1 MDEKEINSSN
11 VQNEKNEINIE
22 NVHSHGKEFD
32 NNDNI
37 IERILEEE
45 LVKSYL
51 SYSMS
56 VIIGRAIPDV
66 RDGLKPVQ
74 RRILYSMY
82 ELGLAHNKPFKKSA
96 RIVGE
101 VMGKYHPHGDA
112 AIYEALVRMAQP
124 WSMRYPLV
132 EGQGNFG
139 SVDRDPPAAMR
150 YTEARLHKIAE
161 EMLED
166 IDKSTVRMLDN
177 FDGSLQEPE
186 VLPAKLPNL
195 LLNGASGIAV
205 GMATSIPTHNLRN
218 VVDAIVTVIKNP
230 NISMEELINII
241 EGPDFPTGGIIIG
254 KAGIREM
261 YITGKGSFIVRGRV
275 EIKHEKKKTS
285 IIITEIPYGVSKVD
299 LINQIA
305 NYLQEDE
312 VPVKDLRDE
321 SDKDGLRVVIE
332 LPEDINEEVIL
343 NNLYQKTSL
352 QIRFNATF
360 LVIDADKQP
369 KLMNLKQLLEAYI
382 KHRFEIVRK
391 RTQYAY
397 QQDSRKAH
405 ILEGLIKASKAIDTV
420 VSIIRSAK
428 DSAEASAQLMDI
440 LQMTEEQAKAVL
452 DMRLGRLTNLETQN
466 LQGEYR
472 DVLARLEK
480 EKELLMNDEKVYE
493 VIVQEL
499 TEIKEKYG
507 DARVTEITEYEETIT
522 KFDKKDLI
530 PNKDVVMTLTRK
542 GFLKLM
548 DLNSFRTQ
556 KRNGKGVTGA
566 NLMEDDII
574 SQIIY
579 TKLHN
584 KTLFFTSYGKVY
596 ELENIDVEE
605 SSRGTK
611 GKPITKYIKLEQ
623 NERVLAMMDITDYIG
638 DLLFVTKNGV
648 VKRTSLEDFKNI
660 TSKGIRAITFRDGD
674 ELVSVLRVNSEEST
688 VLISTKLG
696 MSIRFP
702 VSEVR
707 TMGRNAAGVRGIRL
721 RDGDSVVSSTIL
733 EDDTGYILTLTEN
746 GYGKLT
752 EASEYRKQSR
762 DGLGI
767 KNIGEIEKTGAI
779 VGVSYVKGDE
789 EVVVFTKDGAT
800 IKFKVSEVPSR
811 GRVAQGVRTI
821 NLADGDFVADFA
833 VIGGDE

>member
-1 MDEKEINSSN
+1 MDEREINRDVLANNELKEDSNSN
-11 VQNEKNEINIE
+11 V
-22 NVHSHGKEFD
+22 
-32 NNDNI
+32 
-37 IERILEEE
+37 IERVLEEE

-82 ELGLAHNKPFKKSA
+82 ELGLLHNKPFKKSA

-139 SVDRDPPAAMR
+139 SIDRDPPAAMR

-186 VLPAKLPNL
+186 VLPSKIPNL

-205 GMATSIPTHNLRN
+205 GMATSIPTHNLRD
-218 VVDAIVTVIKNP
+218 VVDTIIAVIKKP
-230 NISMEELINII
+230 DISMEELIDII
-241 EGPDFPTGGIIIG
+241 KGPDFPTGGIIIG

-261 YITGKGSFIVRGRV
+261 YVTGKGSFTIRGRV
-275 EIKHEKKKTS
+275 EVKHDKKKKS
-285 IIITEIPYGVSKVD
+285 IIITEIPYGVSKAD

-305 NYLQEDE
+305 AYLQEEE
-312 VPVKDLRDE
+312 VPVRDLRDE
-321 SDKDGLRVVIE
+321 SDKEGLRIVIE
-332 LPEDINEEVIL
+332 FPEDINEEVIL

-352 QIRFNATF
+352 QTRFNATF

-369 KLMNLKQLLEAYI
+369 KLMNLKQLVEAYI
-382 KHRFEIVRK
+382 KHRFEVIRK

-405 ILEGLIKASKAIDTV
+405 ILEGLIKASRSIDTV
-420 VSIIRSAK
+420 VDIIRNAK
-428 DSAEASAQLMDI
+428 DISDAMAQLMEI

-466 LQGEYR
+466 LQSEYR
-472 DVLARLEK
+472 EVLLRLEK
-480 EKELLMNDEKVYE
+480 EKELLMSDEKVYE

-499 TEIKEKYG
+499 LEVKEKYG
-507 DARVTEITEYEETIT
+507 DDRRTEITEYEEVIT

-548 DLNSFRTQ
+548 DLNAFRTQ
-556 KRNGKGVTGA
+556 RRNGKGVTGA

-584 KTLFFTSYGKVY
+584 KTLFFTSQGKVY
-596 ELENIDVEE
+596 EIENIEIEE
-605 SSRGTK
+605 SGRATK
-611 GKPITKYIKLEQ
+611 GKPITKYIKLEP
-623 NERVLAMMDITDYIG
+623 NERVLAMMDISDYKG

-660 TSKGIRAITFRDGD
+660 TSKGIRAITFKDGD
-674 ELVSVLRVNSEEST
+674 ELVSVLLVESGDST

-696 MSIRFP
+696 MSIRFS
-702 VSEVR
+702 VDEVR
-707 TMGRNAAGVRGIRL
+707 TMGRNAAGVRGIKL
-721 RDGDSVVSSTIL
+721 REGDQVVSATVL
-733 EDDTGYILTLTEN
+733 KDDSGYILTITEK
-746 GYGKLT
+746 GFGKLT

-767 KNIGEIEKTGAI
+767 KNIAEVEKTGPV
-779 VGVSYVKGDE
+779 VGVAYVKGDE
-789 EVVVFTKDGAT
+789 EVVVFTKDGAS
-800 IKFKVSEVPSR
+800 IKFKVADVPLR
-811 GRVAQGVRTI
+811 GRVAQGVRVI
-821 NLADGDFVADFA
+821 HLADGDIVADFA
-833 VIGGDE
+833 VIGGEE

>member
-1 MDEKEINSSN
+1 MDEREINRDVLANNELKETSNSN
-11 VQNEKNEINIE
+11 V
-22 NVHSHGKEFD
+22 
-32 NNDNI
+32 
-37 IERILEEE
+37 IERVLEEE

-82 ELGLAHNKPFKKSA
+82 ELGLLHNKPFKKSA

-139 SVDRDPPAAMR
+139 SIDRDPPAAMR

-186 VLPAKLPNL
+186 VLPSKIPNL

-205 GMATSIPTHNLRN
+205 GMATSIPTHNLRD
-218 VVDAIVTVIKNP
+218 VVDTIIAVIKKP
-230 NISMEELINII
+230 DISMEELIDII
-241 EGPDFPTGGIIIG
+241 KGPDFPTGGIIIG

-261 YITGKGSFIVRGRV
+261 YVTGKGSFTIRGRV
-275 EIKHEKKKTS
+275 EVKHDKKKKS
-285 IIITEIPYGVSKVD
+285 IIITEIPYGVSKAD

-305 NYLQEDE
+305 AYLQEEE
-312 VPVKDLRDE
+312 VPVRDLRDE
-321 SDKDGLRVVIE
+321 SDKEGLRIVIE
-332 LPEDINEEVIL
+332 FPEDINEEVIL

-352 QIRFNATF
+352 QTRFNATF

-369 KLMNLKQLLEAYI
+369 KLMNLKQLVEAYI
-382 KHRFEIVRK
+382 KHRFEVIRK

-405 ILEGLIKASKAIDTV
+405 ILEGLIKASRSIDTV
-420 VSIIRSAK
+420 VDIIRNAK
-428 DSAEASAQLMDI
+428 DISDAMAQLMEI

-466 LQGEYR
+466 LQSEYR
-472 DVLARLEK
+472 EVLLRLEK
-480 EKELLMNDEKVYE
+480 EKELLMSDEKVYE

-499 TEIKEKYG
+499 LEVKEKYG
-507 DARVTEITEYEETIT
+507 DDRRTEITEYEEVIT

-548 DLNSFRTQ
+548 DLNAFRTQ
-556 KRNGKGVTGA
+556 RRNGKGVTGA

-584 KTLFFTSYGKVY
+584 KTLFFTSQGKVY
-596 ELENIDVEE
+596 EIENIEIEE
-605 SSRGTK
+605 SGRATK
-611 GKPITKYIKLEQ
+611 GKPITKYIKLEP
-623 NERVLAMMDITDYIG
+623 NERVLAMMDISDYKG

-660 TSKGIRAITFRDGD
+660 TSKGIRAITFKDGD
-674 ELVSVLRVNSEEST
+674 ELVSVLLVESGDST

-696 MSIRFP
+696 MSIRFS
-702 VSEVR
+702 VDEVR
-707 TMGRNAAGVRGIRL
+707 TMGRNAAGVRGIKL
-721 RDGDSVVSSTIL
+721 REGDQVVSATVL
-733 EDDTGYILTLTEN
+733 KDDSGYILTITEK
-746 GYGKLT
+746 GFGKLT

-767 KNIGEIEKTGAI
+767 KNIAEVEKTGPV
-779 VGVSYVKGDE
+779 VGVAYVKGDE
-789 EVVVFTKDGAT
+789 EVVVFTKDGAS
-800 IKFKVSEVPSR
+800 IKFKVADVPLR
-811 GRVAQGVRTI
+811 GRVAQGVRVI
-821 NLADGDFVADFA
+821 HLADGDIVADFA
-833 VIGGDE
+833 VIGGEE

>member
-1 MDEKEINSSN
+1 
-11 VQNEKNEINIE
+11 
-22 NVHSHGKEFD
+22 
-32 NNDNI
+32 
-37 IERILEEE
+37 
-45 LVKSYL
+45 
-51 SYSMS
+51 MS

-82 ELGLAHNKPFKKSA
+82 ELGLLHNKPFKKSA

-186 VLPAKLPNL
+186 VLPSKIPNL

-205 GMATSIPTHNLRN
+205 GMATSIPTHNLN
-218 VVDAIVTVIKNP
+218 DVVDAIIAVIKKP
-230 NISMEELINII
+230 DISIEELIDVIK
-241 EGPDFPTGGIIIG
+241 GPDFPTGGIIIG
-254 KAGIREM
+254 KSGIREM
-261 YITGKGSFIVRGRV
+261 YVTGKGSFTVRGKV
-275 EIKHEKKKTS
+275 EIKQDKKKKS
-285 IIITEIPYGVSKVD
+285 IIITEIPYGVSKAD

-305 NYLQEDE
+305 SYLQEEE

-321 SDKDGLRVVIE
+321 SDKEGLRIVIE
-332 LPEDINEEVIL
+332 FPEDINEDVIL

-352 QIRFNATF
+352 QTRFNATF

-369 KLMNLKQLLEAYI
+369 KLMNLKQLIEAYI
-382 KHRFEIVRK
+382 KHRFEVIRK
-391 RTQYAY
+391 RTQHAY
-397 QQDSRKAH
+397 QQDSRRAH
-405 ILEGLIKASKAIDTV
+405 ILEGLIKASRSIDTV
-420 VSIIRSAK
+420 VDIIRNAK
-428 DSAEASAQLMDI
+428 DTADAMSQLMEI

-466 LQGEYR
+466 LQSEYR
-472 DVLARLEK
+472 EVLVRLEK
-480 EKELLMNDEKVYE
+480 EKELLMSDEKVYE

-499 TEIKEKYG
+499 LELKNKYA
-507 DARVTEITEYEETIT
+507 DERRTEITEYEEVIT

-548 DLNSFRTQ
+548 DLNAFRTQ
-556 KRNGKGVTGA
+556 RRNGKGVTGA
-566 NLMEDDII
+566 NLMDDDII

-584 KTLFFTSYGKVY
+584 KTLFFTSQGKVY
-596 ELENIDVEE
+596 EIENIDIEE
-605 SSRGTK
+605 SGRATK
-611 GKPITKYIKLEQ
+611 GKPITKYIKLEP
-623 NERVLAMMDITDYIG
+623 NERVLAMMDISDYTG

-648 VKRTSLEDFKNI
+648 VKRTSLEDFRNI

-674 ELVSVLRVNSEEST
+674 ELVSVLRVEYEEST

-702 VSEVR
+702 VDEVR
-707 TMGRNAAGVRGIRL
+707 TMGRNAAGVRGIKL
-721 RDGDSVVSSTIL
+721 REGDQVVSATIL
-733 EDDTGYILTLTEN
+733 NDDTGYILTITEK
-746 GYGKLT
+746 GFGKLT

-767 KNIGEIEKTGAI
+767 KNIGEVEKTGSV
-779 VGVSYVKGDE
+779 VGVAYVKGDE
-789 EVVVFTKDGAT
+789 EVVVFTKDGAS
-800 IKFKVSEVPSR
+800 IKFKVADVPPR
-811 GRVAQGVRTI
+811 GRVAQGVKI
-821 NLADGDFVADFA
+821 IHLADGDMVADFA
-833 VIGGDE
+833 VIGGEE

>member
-1 MDEKEINSSN
+1 VDEREINRDVLANNELEENSNSN
-11 VQNEKNEINIE
+11 V
-22 NVHSHGKEFD
+22 
-32 NNDNI
+32 
-37 IERILEEE
+37 IERVLEEE

-82 ELGLAHNKPFKKSA
+82 ELGLLHNKPFKKSA

-139 SVDRDPPAAMR
+139 SIDRDPPAAMR

-186 VLPAKLPNL
+186 VLPSKIPNL

-205 GMATSIPTHNLRN
+205 GMATSIPTHNLRD
-218 VVDAIVTVIKNP
+218 VVDTIIAVIKKP
-230 NISMEELINII
+230 DISMEELIDII
-241 EGPDFPTGGIIIG
+241 KGPDFPTGGIIIG

-261 YITGKGSFIVRGRV
+261 YVTGKGSFTIRGRV
-275 EIKHEKKKTS
+275 EVKHDKKKKS
-285 IIITEIPYGVSKVD
+285 IIITEIPYGVSKAD

-305 NYLQEDE
+305 AYLQEEE
-312 VPVKDLRDE
+312 VPVRDLRDE
-321 SDKDGLRVVIE
+321 SDKEGLRIVIE
-332 LPEDINEEVIL
+332 FPEDINEEVIL

-352 QIRFNATF
+352 QTRFNATF

-369 KLMNLKQLLEAYI
+369 QLMNLKQLVEAYI
-382 KHRFEIVRK
+382 KHRFEVIRK

-405 ILEGLIKASKAIDTV
+405 ILEGLIKASRSIDTV
-420 VSIIRSAK
+420 VDIIRNAK
-428 DSAEASAQLMDI
+428 DISDAMAQLMEI

-466 LQGEYR
+466 LQSEYR
-472 DVLARLEK
+472 EVLLRLEK
-480 EKELLMNDEKVYE
+480 EKELLMSDEKVYE

-499 TEIKEKYG
+499 LEVKEKYG
-507 DARVTEITEYEETIT
+507 DDRRTEITEYEEVIT

-548 DLNSFRTQ
+548 DLNAFRTQ
-556 KRNGKGVTGA
+556 RRNGKGVTGA

-584 KTLFFTSYGKVY
+584 KTLFFTSQGKVY
-596 ELENIDVEE
+596 EIENIEIEE
-605 SSRGTK
+605 SGRATK
-611 GKPITKYIKLEQ
+611 GKPITKYIKLEP
-623 NERVLAMMDITDYIG
+623 NERVLAMMDISDYNG

-660 TSKGIRAITFRDGD
+660 TSKGIRAITFKDGD
-674 ELVSVLRVNSEEST
+674 ELVSVLLVESGDST

-696 MSIRFP
+696 MSIRFS
-702 VSEVR
+702 VDEVR
-707 TMGRNAAGVRGIRL
+707 TMGRNAAGVRGIKL
-721 RDGDSVVSSTIL
+721 REGDQVVSATVL
-733 EDDTGYILTLTEN
+733 KDDSGYILTITEK
-746 GYGKLT
+746 GFGKLT

-767 KNIGEIEKTGAI
+767 KNIAEVEKTGPV
-779 VGVSYVKGDE
+779 VGVAYVKGDE
-789 EVVVFTKDGAT
+789 EVVVFTKDGAS
-800 IKFKVSEVPSR
+800 IKFKVADVPLR
-811 GRVAQGVRTI
+811 GRVAQGVRVI
-821 NLADGDFVADFA
+821 HLADGDIVADFA
-833 VIGGDE
+833 VIGGEE

>member
-1 MDEKEINSSN
+1 MDEREINRDVLANNELKEDSNSN
-11 VQNEKNEINIE
+11 V
-22 NVHSHGKEFD
+22 
-32 NNDNI
+32 
-37 IERILEEE
+37 IERVLEEE

-82 ELGLAHNKPFKKSA
+82 ELGLLHNKPFKKSA

-139 SVDRDPPAAMR
+139 SIDRDPPAAMR

-186 VLPAKLPNL
+186 VLPSKIPNL

-205 GMATSIPTHNLRN
+205 GMATSIPTHNLRD
-218 VVDAIVTVIKNP
+218 VVDTIIAVIKKP
-230 NISMEELINII
+230 DISMEELIDII
-241 EGPDFPTGGIIIG
+241 KGPDFPTGGIIIG

-261 YITGKGSFIVRGRV
+261 YVTGKGSFTIRGRV
-275 EIKHEKKKTS
+275 EVKHDKKKKS
-285 IIITEIPYGVSKVD
+285 IIITEIPYGVSKAD

-305 NYLQEDE
+305 AYLQEEE
-312 VPVKDLRDE
+312 VPVRDLRDE
-321 SDKDGLRVVIE
+321 SDKEGLRIVIE
-332 LPEDINEEVIL
+332 FPEDINEEVIL

-352 QIRFNATF
+352 QTRFNATF

-369 KLMNLKQLLEAYI
+369 KLMNLKQLVEAYI
-382 KHRFEIVRK
+382 KHRFEVIRK

-405 ILEGLIKASKAIDTV
+405 ILEGLIKASRSIDTV
-420 VSIIRSAK
+420 VDIIRNAK
-428 DSAEASAQLMDI
+428 DISDAMAQLMEI

-466 LQGEYR
+466 LQSEYR
-472 DVLARLEK
+472 EALLRLEK
-480 EKELLMNDEKVYE
+480 EKELLISDEKVYE

-499 TEIKEKYG
+499 LEVKEKYG
-507 DARVTEITEYEETIT
+507 DDRRTEITEYEEVIT

-548 DLNSFRTQ
+548 DLNAFRTQ
-556 KRNGKGVTGA
+556 RRNGKGVTGA

-584 KTLFFTSYGKVY
+584 KTLFFTSQGKVY
-596 ELENIDVEE
+596 EIENIEIEE
-605 SSRGTK
+605 SGRATK
-611 GKPITKYIKLEQ
+611 GKPITKYIKLEP
-623 NERVLAMMDITDYIG
+623 NERVLAMMDISDYKG

-660 TSKGIRAITFRDGD
+660 TSKGIRAITFKDGD
-674 ELVSVLRVNSEEST
+674 ELVSVLLVESGDST

-696 MSIRFP
+696 MSIRFS
-702 VSEVR
+702 VDEVR
-707 TMGRNAAGVRGIRL
+707 TMGRNAAGVRGIKL
-721 RDGDSVVSSTIL
+721 REGDQVVSATVL
-733 EDDTGYILTLTEN
+733 KDDSGYILTITEK
-746 GYGKLT
+746 GFGKLT

-767 KNIGEIEKTGAI
+767 KNIAEVEKTGPV
-779 VGVSYVKGDE
+779 VGVAYVKGDE
-789 EVVVFTKDGAT
+789 EVVVFTKDGAS
-800 IKFKVSEVPSR
+800 IKFKVADVPLR
-811 GRVAQGVRTI
+811 GRVAQGVRVI
-821 NLADGDFVADFA
+821 HLADGDIVADFA
-833 VIGGDE
+833 VIGGEE

>member
-1 MDEKEINSSN
+1 VDEREINRDVLANNELKEDSNSN
-11 VQNEKNEINIE
+11 V
-22 NVHSHGKEFD
+22 
-32 NNDNI
+32 
-37 IERILEEE
+37 IERVLEEE

-82 ELGLAHNKPFKKSA
+82 ELGLLHNKPFKKSA

-139 SVDRDPPAAMR
+139 SIDRDPPAAMR

-186 VLPAKLPNL
+186 VLPSKIPNL

-205 GMATSIPTHNLRN
+205 GMATSIPTHNLRD
-218 VVDAIVTVIKNP
+218 VVDTIIAVIKKP
-230 NISMEELINII
+230 DISMEELIDII
-241 EGPDFPTGGIIIG
+241 KGPDFPTGGIIIG

-261 YITGKGSFIVRGRV
+261 YVTGKGSFTIRGRV
-275 EIKHEKKKTS
+275 EVKHDKKKKS
-285 IIITEIPYGVSKVD
+285 IIITEIPYGVSKAD

-305 NYLQEDE
+305 AYLQEEE
-312 VPVKDLRDE
+312 VPVRDLRDE
-321 SDKDGLRVVIE
+321 SDKEGLRIVIE
-332 LPEDINEEVIL
+332 FPEDINEEVIL

-352 QIRFNATF
+352 QTRFNATF

-369 KLMNLKQLLEAYI
+369 KLMNLKQLVEAYI
-382 KHRFEIVRK
+382 KHRFEVIRK

-405 ILEGLIKASKAIDTV
+405 ILEGLIKASRSIDTV
-420 VSIIRSAK
+420 VDIIRNAK
-428 DSAEASAQLMDI
+428 DISDAMAQLMEI

-466 LQGEYR
+466 LQSEYR
-472 DVLARLEK
+472 EVLLRLEK
-480 EKELLMNDEKVYE
+480 EKELLMSDEKVYE

-499 TEIKEKYG
+499 LEVKEKYG
-507 DARVTEITEYEETIT
+507 DDRRTEITEYEEVIT

-548 DLNSFRTQ
+548 DLNAFRTQ
-556 KRNGKGVTGA
+556 RRNGKGVTGA

-584 KTLFFTSYGKVY
+584 KTLFFTSQGKVY
-596 ELENIDVEE
+596 EIENIEIEE
-605 SSRGTK
+605 SGRATK
-611 GKPITKYIKLEQ
+611 GKPITKYIKLEP
-623 NERVLAMMDITDYIG
+623 NERVLAMMDISDYKG

-660 TSKGIRAITFRDGD
+660 TSKGIRAITFKDGD
-674 ELVSVLRVNSEEST
+674 ELVSVLLVESGDST

-696 MSIRFP
+696 MSIRFS
-702 VSEVR
+702 VDEVR
-707 TMGRNAAGVRGIRL
+707 TMGRNAAGVRGIKL
-721 RDGDSVVSSTIL
+721 REGDQVVSATVL
-733 EDDTGYILTLTEN
+733 KDDSGYILTITEK
-746 GYGKLT
+746 GFGKLT

-767 KNIGEIEKTGAI
+767 KNIAEVEKTGPV
-779 VGVSYVKGDE
+779 VGVAYVKGDE
-789 EVVVFTKDGAT
+789 EVVVFTKDGAS
-800 IKFKVSEVPSR
+800 IKFKVADVPLR
-811 GRVAQGVRTI
+811 GRIAQGVRVI
-821 NLADGDFVADFA
+821 HLADGDIVADFA
-833 VIGGDE
+833 VIGGEE

>member
-1 MDEKEINSSN
+1 VDEREINRDVLANNELKEDSNSN
-11 VQNEKNEINIE
+11 V
-22 NVHSHGKEFD
+22 
-32 NNDNI
+32 

-82 ELGLAHNKPFKKSA
+82 ELGLLHNKPFKKSA

-139 SVDRDPPAAMR
+139 SIDRDPPAAMR

-186 VLPAKLPNL
+186 VLPSKIPNL

-205 GMATSIPTHNLRN
+205 GMATSIPTHNLRD
-218 VVDAIVTVIKNP
+218 VVDTIIAVIKKP
-230 NISMEELINII
+230 DISMEELIDII
-241 EGPDFPTGGIIIG
+241 KGPDFPTGGIIIG

-261 YITGKGSFIVRGRV
+261 YVTGKGSFTIRGRV
-275 EIKHEKKKTS
+275 EVKHDKKKKS
-285 IIITEIPYGVSKVD
+285 IIITEIPYGVSKAD

-305 NYLQEDE
+305 AYLQEEE
-312 VPVKDLRDE
+312 VPVRDLRDE
-321 SDKDGLRVVIE
+321 SDKEGLRIVIE
-332 LPEDINEEVIL
+332 FPEDINEEVIL

-352 QIRFNATF
+352 QTRFNATF

-369 KLMNLKQLLEAYI
+369 KLMNLKQLVEAYI
-382 KHRFEIVRK
+382 KHRFEVIRK

-405 ILEGLIKASKAIDTV
+405 ILEGLIKASRSIDTV
-420 VSIIRSAK
+420 VDIIRNAK
-428 DSAEASAQLMDI
+428 DISDAMAQLMEI

-466 LQGEYR
+466 LQSEYR
-472 DVLARLEK
+472 EVLLRLEK
-480 EKELLMNDEKVYE
+480 EKELLMSDEKVYE

-499 TEIKEKYG
+499 LEVKEKYG
-507 DARVTEITEYEETIT
+507 DDRRTEITEYEEVIT

-548 DLNSFRTQ
+548 DLNAFRTQ
-556 KRNGKGVTGA
+556 RRNGKGVTGA

-584 KTLFFTSYGKVY
+584 KTLFFTSQGKVY
-596 ELENIDVEE
+596 EIENIEIEE
-605 SSRGTK
+605 SGRATK
-611 GKPITKYIKLEQ
+611 GKPITKYIKLEP
-623 NERVLAMMDITDYIG
+623 NERVLAMMDISDYNG

-660 TSKGIRAITFRDGD
+660 TSKGIRAITFKDGD
-674 ELVSVLRVNSEEST
+674 ELVSVLLVESGDST

-696 MSIRFP
+696 MSIRFS
-702 VSEVR
+702 VDEVR
-707 TMGRNAAGVRGIRL
+707 TMGRNAAGVRGIKL
-721 RDGDSVVSSTIL
+721 REGDQVVSATVL
-733 EDDTGYILTLTEN
+733 KDDSGYILTITEK
-746 GYGKLT
+746 GFGKLT

-767 KNIGEIEKTGAI
+767 KNIAEVEKTGPV
-779 VGVSYVKGDE
+779 VGVAYVKGDE
-789 EVVVFTKDGAT
+789 EVVVFTKDGAS
-800 IKFKVSEVPSR
+800 IKFKVADVPLR
-811 GRVAQGVRTI
+811 GRVAQGVRVI
-821 NLADGDFVADFA
+821 HLADGDIVADFA
-833 VIGGDE
+833 VIGGEE

>member
-1 MDEKEINSSN
+1 MLANNELKEDSNSN
-11 VQNEKNEINIE
+11 V
-22 NVHSHGKEFD
+22 
-32 NNDNI
+32 
-37 IERILEEE
+37 IERVLEEE

-82 ELGLAHNKPFKKSA
+82 ELGLLHNKPFKKSA

-139 SVDRDPPAAMR
+139 SIDRDPPAAMR

-186 VLPAKLPNL
+186 VLPSKIPNL

-205 GMATSIPTHNLRN
+205 GMATSIPTHNLRD
-218 VVDAIVTVIKNP
+218 VVDTIIAVIKKP
-230 NISMEELINII
+230 DISMEELIDII
-241 EGPDFPTGGIIIG
+241 KGPDFPTGGIIIG

-261 YITGKGSFIVRGRV
+261 YVTGKGSFTIRGRV
-275 EIKHEKKKTS
+275 EVKHDKKKKS
-285 IIITEIPYGVSKVD
+285 IIITEIPYGVSKAD

-305 NYLQEDE
+305 AYLQEEE
-312 VPVKDLRDE
+312 VPVRDLRDE
-321 SDKDGLRVVIE
+321 SDKEGLRIVIE
-332 LPEDINEEVIL
+332 FPEDINEEVIL

-352 QIRFNATF
+352 QTRFNATF

-369 KLMNLKQLLEAYI
+369 KLMNLKQLVEAYI
-382 KHRFEIVRK
+382 KHRFEVIRK

-405 ILEGLIKASKAIDTV
+405 ILEGLIKASRSIDTV
-420 VSIIRSAK
+420 VDIIRNAK
-428 DSAEASAQLMDI
+428 DISDAMAQLMEI

-466 LQGEYR
+466 LQSEYR
-472 DVLARLEK
+472 EVLLRLEK
-480 EKELLMNDEKVYE
+480 EKELLMSDEKVYE

-499 TEIKEKYG
+499 LEVKEKYG
-507 DARVTEITEYEETIT
+507 DDRRTEITEYEEVIT

-548 DLNSFRTQ
+548 DLNAFRTQ
-556 KRNGKGVTGA
+556 RRNGKGVTGA

-584 KTLFFTSYGKVY
+584 KTLFFTSQGKVY
-596 ELENIDVEE
+596 EIENIEIEE
-605 SSRGTK
+605 SGRATK
-611 GKPITKYIKLEQ
+611 GKPITKYIKLEP
-623 NERVLAMMDITDYIG
+623 NERVLAMMDISDYKG

-660 TSKGIRAITFRDGD
+660 TSKGIRAITFKDGD
-674 ELVSVLRVNSEEST
+674 ELVSVLLVESGDST

-696 MSIRFP
+696 MSIRFS
-702 VSEVR
+702 VDEVR
-707 TMGRNAAGVRGIRL
+707 TMGRNAAGVRGIKL
-721 RDGDSVVSSTIL
+721 REGDQVVSATVL
-733 EDDTGYILTLTEN
+733 KDDSGYILTITEK
-746 GYGKLT
+746 GFGKLT

-767 KNIGEIEKTGAI
+767 KNIAEVEKTGPV
-779 VGVSYVKGDE
+779 VGVAYVKGDE
-789 EVVVFTKDGAT
+789 EVVVFTKDGAS
-800 IKFKVSEVPSR
+800 IKFKVADVPLR
-811 GRVAQGVRTI
+811 GRIAQGVRVI
-821 NLADGDFVADFA
+821 HLADGDIVADFA
-833 VIGGDE
+833 VIGGEE

>member
-1 MDEKEINSSN
+1 VDEREINRDVLVNNDLKEDSNSN
-11 VQNEKNEINIE
+11 V
-22 NVHSHGKEFD
+22 
-32 NNDNI
+32 
-37 IERILEEE
+37 IERVLEEE

-82 ELGLAHNKPFKKSA
+82 ELGLLHNKPFKKSA

-139 SVDRDPPAAMR
+139 SIDRDPPAAMR

-186 VLPAKLPNL
+186 VLPSKIPNL

-205 GMATSIPTHNLRN
+205 GMATSIPTHNLRD
-218 VVDAIVTVIKNP
+218 VVDTIIAVIKKP
-230 NISMEELINII
+230 DISMEELIDII
-241 EGPDFPTGGIIIG
+241 KGPDFPTGGIIIG

-261 YITGKGSFIVRGRV
+261 YVTGKGSFTIRGRV
-275 EIKHEKKKTS
+275 EVKHDKKKKS
-285 IIITEIPYGVSKVD
+285 IIITEIPYGVSKAD

-305 NYLQEDE
+305 AYLQEEE
-312 VPVKDLRDE
+312 VPVRDLRDE
-321 SDKDGLRVVIE
+321 SDKEGLRIVIE
-332 LPEDINEEVIL
+332 FPEDINEEVIL

-352 QIRFNATF
+352 QTRFNATF

-369 KLMNLKQLLEAYI
+369 KLMNLKQLVEAYI
-382 KHRFEIVRK
+382 KHRFEVIRK

-405 ILEGLIKASKAIDTV
+405 ILEGLIKASRSIDTV
-420 VSIIRSAK
+420 VDIIRNAK
-428 DSAEASAQLMDI
+428 DISDAMAQLMEI

-466 LQGEYR
+466 LQSEYR
-472 DVLARLEK
+472 EVLLRLEK
-480 EKELLMNDEKVYE
+480 EKELLMSDEKVYE

-499 TEIKEKYG
+499 LEVKEKYG
-507 DARVTEITEYEETIT
+507 DDRRTEITEYEEVIT

-548 DLNSFRTQ
+548 DLNAFRTQ
-556 KRNGKGVTGA
+556 RRNGKGVTGA

-584 KTLFFTSYGKVY
+584 KTLFFTSQGKVY
-596 ELENIDVEE
+596 EIENIEIEE
-605 SSRGTK
+605 SGRATK
-611 GKPITKYIKLEQ
+611 GKPITKYIKLEP
-623 NERVLAMMDITDYIG
+623 NERVLAMMDISDYKG

-660 TSKGIRAITFRDGD
+660 TSKGIRAITFKDGD
-674 ELVSVLRVNSEEST
+674 ELVSVLLVESGDST

-696 MSIRFP
+696 MSIRFS
-702 VSEVR
+702 VDEVR
-707 TMGRNAAGVRGIRL
+707 TMGRNAAGVRGIKL
-721 RDGDSVVSSTIL
+721 REGDQVVSATVL
-733 EDDTGYILTLTEN
+733 KDDSGYILTITEK
-746 GYGKLT
+746 GFGKLT

-767 KNIGEIEKTGAI
+767 KNIAEVEKTGPV
-779 VGVSYVKGDE
+779 VGVAYVKGDE
-789 EVVVFTKDGAT
+789 EVVVFTKDGAS
-800 IKFKVSEVPSR
+800 IKFKVADVPLR
-811 GRVAQGVRTI
+811 GRVAQGVRVI
-821 NLADGDFVADFA
+821 HLADGDIVADFA
-833 VIGGDE
+833 VIGGEE

>member
-1 MDEKEINSSN
+1 MDEREINKDILAN
-11 VQNEKNEINIE
+11 NELK
-22 NVHSHGKEFD
+22 D
-32 NNDNI
+32 NNDSNV
-37 IERILEEE
+37 IERVLEEE

-82 ELGLAHNKPFKKSA
+82 ELGLLHNKPFKKSA

-124 WSMRYPLV
+124 WTMRYPLV

-139 SVDRDPPAAMR
+139 SIDRDPPAAMR

-186 VLPAKLPNL
+186 VLPSKLPNL

-205 GMATSIPTHNLRN
+205 GMATSIPTHNLRD
-218 VVDAIVTVIKNP
+218 VVDTIIAVIKKP
-230 NISMEELINII
+230 DISMEELIDII
-241 EGPDFPTGGIIIG
+241 KGPDFPTGGIIIG

-261 YITGKGSFIVRGRV
+261 YVTGKGSFTVRGRV
-275 EIKHEKKKTS
+275 EVKHDKKKKS
-285 IIITEIPYGVSKVD
+285 IIITEIPYGISKAD

-305 NYLQEDE
+305 AYLQEEE
-312 VPVKDLRDE
+312 VPVRDLRDE
-321 SDKDGLRVVIE
+321 SDKEGLRIVIE
-332 LPEDINEEVIL
+332 FPEDINEEVIL

-352 QIRFNATF
+352 QTRFNATF

-369 KLMNLKQLLEAYI
+369 KLMNLKQLVEAYI
-382 KHRFEIVRK
+382 KHRFEVIRK

-397 QQDSRKAH
+397 QQDSRRAH
-405 ILEGLIKASKAIDTV
+405 ILEGLIKASRSIDTV
-420 VSIIRSAK
+420 VDIIRNAK
-428 DSAEASAQLMDI
+428 DTSDAMAQLMEI

-466 LQGEYR
+466 LQSEYR
-472 DVLARLEK
+472 EVLLRLEK
-480 EKELLMNDEKVYE
+480 EKELLMSDEKVYE

-499 TEIKEKYG
+499 LEVKEKYG
-507 DARVTEITEYEETIT
+507 DDRRTEITEYEEVIT

-548 DLNSFRTQ
+548 DLNAFRTQ
-556 KRNGKGVTGA
+556 RRNGKGVTGA

-584 KTLFFTSYGKVY
+584 KTLFFTSQGKVY
-596 ELENIDVEE
+596 EIENIEIEE
-605 SSRGTK
+605 SGRATK
-611 GKPITKYIKLEQ
+611 GKPITKYIKLEP
-623 NERVLAMMDITDYIG
+623 NERVLAMMDISDYEG

-674 ELVSVLRVNSEEST
+674 ELVSVLRVESEDST
-688 VLISTKLG
+688 VLISTKFG

-702 VSEVR
+702 VDEVR

-721 RDGDSVVSSTIL
+721 REGDQVVSATIL
-733 EDDTGYILTLTEN
+733 KDDSGYILTITEK
-746 GYGKLT
+746 GFGKLT

-767 KNIGEIEKTGAI
+767 KNIAEVEKTGPV
-779 VGVSYVKGDE
+779 VGVAYVKGDE
-789 EVVVFTKDGAT
+789 EVVVFTKDGAS
-800 IKFKVSEVPSR
+800 IKFKVADVPSR
-811 GRVAQGVRTI
+811 GRVAQGVRVI
-821 NLADGDFVADFA
+821 HLADGDIVADFA
-833 VIGGDE
+833 VIGGEE

>member
-1 MDEKEINSSN
+1 
-11 VQNEKNEINIE
+11 
-22 NVHSHGKEFD
+22 
-32 NNDNI
+32 
-37 IERILEEE
+37 
-45 LVKSYL
+45 
-51 SYSMS
+51 
-56 VIIGRAIPDV
+56 
-66 RDGLKPVQ
+66 
-74 RRILYSMY
+74 MY
-82 ELGLAHNKPFKKSA
+82 ELGLLHNKPFKKSA

-139 SVDRDPPAAMR
+139 SIDRDPPAAMR

-186 VLPAKLPNL
+186 VLPSKLPNL

-205 GMATSIPTHNLRN
+205 GMATSIPTHNLRD
-218 VVDAIVTVIKNP
+218 VVDTIIAVIKKP
-230 NISMEELINII
+230 DISLEEMIDII
-241 EGPDFPTGGIIIG
+241 KGPDFPTGGIIIG

-261 YITGKGSFIVRGRV
+261 YVTGKGSFTVRGRV
-275 EIKHEKKKTS
+275 EVKHDKKKKS
-285 IIITEIPYGVSKVD
+285 IIITEIPYGVSKAD

-305 NYLQEDE
+305 AYLQEEE
-312 VPVKDLRDE
+312 VPVRDLRDE
-321 SDKDGLRVVIE
+321 SDKEGLRIVIE
-332 LPEDINEEVIL
+332 FPEDINEEVIL
-343 NNLYQKTSL
+343 NNLYQRTNL
-352 QIRFNATF
+352 QTRFNATF

-369 KLMNLKQLLEAYI
+369 KLMNLKQLVEAYI
-382 KHRFEIVRK
+382 KHRFEVIRK

-397 QQDSRKAH
+397 QQDSRRAH
-405 ILEGLIKASKAIDTV
+405 ILEGLIKASKSIDTV
-420 VSIIRSAK
+420 VEIIRNAK
-428 DSAEASAQLMDI
+428 DTSDAMSQLMEI

-466 LQGEYR
+466 LQSEYR
-472 DVLARLEK
+472 EVLLRLEK
-480 EKELLMNDEKVYE
+480 EKELLMSDEKVYE

-499 TEIKEKYG
+499 LEVKEKYG
-507 DARVTEITEYEETIT
+507 DARRTEITEHEEVIT
-522 KFDKKDLI
+522 KFGKKDLI

-548 DLNSFRTQ
+548 DLNAFRTQ
-556 KRNGKGVTGA
+556 RRNGKGVTGA

-584 KTLFFTSYGKVY
+584 KTLFFTSQGKVY
-596 ELENIDVEE
+596 EIENIDIEE
-605 SSRGTK
+605 SGRATK
-611 GKPITKYIKLEQ
+611 GKPITKYIKLEP
-623 NERVLAMMDITDYIG
+623 NERVLAMMDISDYKG

-674 ELVSVLRVNSEEST
+674 ELVSVLRVESEDST

-702 VSEVR
+702 VDEVR

-721 RDGDSVVSSTIL
+721 REGDQVVSATIL
-733 EDDTGYILTLTEN
+733 KDDSGYILTITEK
-746 GYGKLT
+746 GFGKLT

-767 KNIGEIEKTGAI
+767 KNIAEVEKTGPV
-779 VGVSYVKGDE
+779 VGVAYVKGDE
-789 EVVVFTKDGAT
+789 EVVVFTKDGAS
-800 IKFKVSEVPSR
+800 IKFKVADVPSR
-811 GRVAQGVRTI
+811 GRVAQGVRVI
-821 NLADGDFVADFA
+821 HLAEGDVVADFA
-833 VIGGDE
+833 VIGGEE

>member
-1 MDEKEINSSN
+1 MLANNELKETSNSN
-11 VQNEKNEINIE
+11 V
-22 NVHSHGKEFD
+22 
-32 NNDNI
+32 
-37 IERILEEE
+37 IERVLEEE

-82 ELGLAHNKPFKKSA
+82 ELGLLHNKPFKKSA

-139 SVDRDPPAAMR
+139 SIDRDPPAAMR

-186 VLPAKLPNL
+186 VLPSKIPNL

-205 GMATSIPTHNLRN
+205 GMATSIPTHNLRD
-218 VVDAIVTVIKNP
+218 VVDTIIAVIKKP
-230 NISMEELINII
+230 DISMEELIDII
-241 EGPDFPTGGIIIG
+241 KGPDFPTGGIIIG

-261 YITGKGSFIVRGRV
+261 YVTGKGSFTIRGRV
-275 EIKHEKKKTS
+275 EVKHDKKKKS
-285 IIITEIPYGVSKVD
+285 IIITEIPYGVSKAD

-305 NYLQEDE
+305 AYLQEEE
-312 VPVKDLRDE
+312 VPVRDLRDE
-321 SDKDGLRVVIE
+321 SDKEGLRIVIE
-332 LPEDINEEVIL
+332 FPEDINEEVIL

-352 QIRFNATF
+352 QTRFNATF

-369 KLMNLKQLLEAYI
+369 KLMNLKQLVEAYI
-382 KHRFEIVRK
+382 KHRFEVIRK

-405 ILEGLIKASKAIDTV
+405 ILEGLIKASRSIDTV
-420 VSIIRSAK
+420 VDIIRNAK
-428 DSAEASAQLMDI
+428 DISDAMAQLMEI

-466 LQGEYR
+466 LQSEYR
-472 DVLARLEK
+472 EVLLRLEK
-480 EKELLMNDEKVYE
+480 EKELLMSDEKVYE

-499 TEIKEKYG
+499 LEVKEKYG
-507 DARVTEITEYEETIT
+507 DDRRTEITEYEEVIT

-548 DLNSFRTQ
+548 DLNAFRTQ
-556 KRNGKGVTGA
+556 RRNGKGVTGA

-584 KTLFFTSYGKVY
+584 KTLFFTSQGKVY
-596 ELENIDVEE
+596 EIENIEIEE
-605 SSRGTK
+605 SGRATK
-611 GKPITKYIKLEQ
+611 GKPITKYIKLEP
-623 NERVLAMMDITDYIG
+623 NERVLAMMDISDYKG

-660 TSKGIRAITFRDGD
+660 TSKGIRAITFKDGD
-674 ELVSVLRVNSEEST
+674 ELVSVLLVESGDST
-688 VLISTKLG
+688 VIISTKLG
-696 MSIRFP
+696 MSIRFS
-702 VSEVR
+702 VDEVR
-707 TMGRNAAGVRGIRL
+707 TMGRNAAGVRGIKL
-721 RDGDSVVSSTIL
+721 REGDQVVSATVL
-733 EDDTGYILTLTEN
+733 KDDSGYILTITEK
-746 GYGKLT
+746 GFGKLT

-767 KNIGEIEKTGAI
+767 KNIAEVEKTGPV
-779 VGVSYVKGDE
+779 VGVAYVKGDE
-789 EVVVFTKDGAT
+789 EVVVFTKDGAS
-800 IKFKVSEVPSR
+800 IKFKVADVPLR
-811 GRVAQGVRTI
+811 GRVAQGVRVI
-821 NLADGDFVADFA
+821 HLADGDIVADFA
-833 VIGGDE
+833 VIGGEE

>member
-1 MDEKEINSSN
+1 MSEKEFNDINSPVESN
-11 VQNEKNEINIE
+11 GNSK
-22 NVHSHGKEFD
+22 
-32 NNDNI
+32 DNI
-37 IERILEEE
+37 IERLLEEE

-82 ELGLAHNKPFKKSA
+82 ELGLSHNKPFKKSA

-112 AIYEALVRMAQP
+112 SIYEALVRMAQP

-150 YTEARLHKIAE
+150 YTEARLHKISE
-161 EMLED
+161 EMMED
-166 IDKSTVRMLDN
+166 IEKNTVRMLDN

-186 VLPAKLPNL
+186 VLPSKLPNL

-205 GMATSIPTHNLRN
+205 GMATSIPTHNLKD
-218 VVDAIVTVIKNP
+218 VVDTIVAVIKEP
-230 NISMEELINII
+230 DISVERLLDII
-241 EGPDFPTGGIIIG
+241 KGPDFPTGGIIIG
-254 KAGIREM
+254 RAGIREM
-261 YITGKGSFIVRGRV
+261 YVTGKGSFTVRGKV
-275 EIKHEKKKTS
+275 EVKHEKKKKS
-285 IIITEIPYGVSKVD
+285 IIITEIPYGISKAD

-305 NYLQEDE
+305 EYLQEE
-312 VPVKDLRDE
+312 EIPVKDLRDE
-321 SDKDGLRVVIE
+321 SDKEGLRVVIE
-332 LPEDINEEVIL
+332 FPEEINEEVIL

-352 QIRFNATF
+352 QTRFNATF

-369 KLMNLKQLLEAYI
+369 RLMNLKQIVEAFI
-382 KHRFEIVRK
+382 KHRFEVIRR

-405 ILEGLIKASKAIDTV
+405 ILEGLIKASRAIDTV
-420 VSIIRSAK
+420 VNIVRSAK
-428 DSAEASAQLMDI
+428 DSSDAIAQLIDI
-440 LQMTEEQAKAVL
+440 LQLTEEQAKAVL

-472 DVLARLEK
+472 EVLLRLER
-480 EKELLMNDEKVYE
+480 EKEILMSDEKVYE
-493 VIVQEL
+493 VMVQEL
-499 TEIKEKYG
+499 LELKEKYG
-507 DARVTEITEYEETIT
+507 DERRTEITEYEETVT
-522 KFDKKDLI
+522 RFDKKDLV

-548 DLNSFRTQ
+548 DLNVFRTQ
-556 KRNGKGVTGA
+556 RRNGKGVTGT
-566 NLMEDDII
+566 NLMEDDIV

-579 TKLHN
+579 TQLHN
-584 KTLFFTSYGKVY
+584 NTLFFTSFGKVY
-596 ELENIDVEE
+596 ELENLEIEE
-605 SSRGTK
+605 SGRTTK
-611 GKPITKYIKLEQ
+611 GKPVNKYIRLEQ
-623 NERVLAMMDITDYIG
+623 GEKVLTMMDISDYSG
-638 DLLFVTKNGV
+638 DLLFVTRNGV
-648 VKRTSLEDFKNI
+648 VKRTELEEFKNI

-674 ELVSVLRVNSEEST
+674 ELVSVLKVSSEEHT

-696 MSIRFP
+696 MSIRFGLE
-702 VSEVR
+702 EVR
-707 TMGRNAAGVRGIRL
+707 TMGRSAAGVGGIRL
-721 RDGDSVVSSTIL
+721 REGDQVVSATIL
-733 EDDTGYILTLTEN
+733 ENDEGFILTITEN
-746 GYGKLT
+746 GFGKLT

-762 DGLGI
+762 NGIGI
-767 KNIGEIEKTGAI
+767 KNIADIEKTGTI

-800 IKFKVSEVPSR
+800 IKFKVSDVPSR
-811 GRVAQGVRTI
+811 GRVAQGVKI
-821 NLADGDFVADFA
+821 IHLADGDVVADFA
-833 VIGGDE
+833 VIGGED

>member
-1 MDEKEINSSN
+1 VDEREINRDVLANNELKETSNSN
-11 VQNEKNEINIE
+11 V
-22 NVHSHGKEFD
+22 
-32 NNDNI
+32 
-37 IERILEEE
+37 IERVLEEE

-82 ELGLAHNKPFKKSA
+82 ELGLLHNKPFKKSA

-139 SVDRDPPAAMR
+139 SIDRDPPAAMR

-186 VLPAKLPNL
+186 VLPSKIPNL

-205 GMATSIPTHNLRN
+205 GMATSIPTHNLRD
-218 VVDAIVTVIKNP
+218 VVDTIIAVIKKP
-230 NISMEELINII
+230 DISMEELIDII
-241 EGPDFPTGGIIIG
+241 KGPDFPTGGIIIG

-261 YITGKGSFIVRGRV
+261 YVTGKGSFTIRGRV
-275 EIKHEKKKTS
+275 EVKHDKKKKS
-285 IIITEIPYGVSKVD
+285 IIITEIPYGVSKAD

-305 NYLQEDE
+305 AYLQEEE
-312 VPVKDLRDE
+312 VPVRDLRDE
-321 SDKDGLRVVIE
+321 SDKEGLRIVIE
-332 LPEDINEEVIL
+332 FPEDINEEVIL

-352 QIRFNATF
+352 QTRFNATF

-369 KLMNLKQLLEAYI
+369 KLMNLKQLVEAYI
-382 KHRFEIVRK
+382 KHRFEVIRK

-405 ILEGLIKASKAIDTV
+405 ILEGLIKASRSIDTV
-420 VSIIRSAK
+420 VDIIRNAK
-428 DSAEASAQLMDI
+428 DISDAMAQLMEI

-466 LQGEYR
+466 LQSEYR
-472 DVLARLEK
+472 EVLLRLEK
-480 EKELLMNDEKVYE
+480 EKELLMSDEKVYE

-499 TEIKEKYG
+499 LEVKEKYG
-507 DARVTEITEYEETIT
+507 DDRRTEITEYEEVIT

-548 DLNSFRTQ
+548 DLNAFRTQ
-556 KRNGKGVTGA
+556 RRNGKGVTGA

-584 KTLFFTSYGKVY
+584 KTLFFTSQGKVY
-596 ELENIDVEE
+596 EIENIEIEE
-605 SSRGTK
+605 SGRATK
-611 GKPITKYIKLEQ
+611 GKPITKYIKLEP
-623 NERVLAMMDITDYIG
+623 NERVLAMMDISDYKG

-660 TSKGIRAITFRDGD
+660 TSKGIRAITFKDGD
-674 ELVSVLRVNSEEST
+674 ELVSVLLVESGDST

-696 MSIRFP
+696 MSIRFS
-702 VSEVR
+702 VDEVR
-707 TMGRNAAGVRGIRL
+707 TMGRNAAGVRGIKL
-721 RDGDSVVSSTIL
+721 REGDQVVSATVL
-733 EDDTGYILTLTEN
+733 KDDSGYILTITEK
-746 GYGKLT
+746 GFGKLT

-767 KNIGEIEKTGAI
+767 KNIAEVEKTGPV
-779 VGVSYVKGDE
+779 VGVAYVKGDE
-789 EVVVFTKDGAT
+789 EVVVFTKDGAS
-800 IKFKVSEVPSR
+800 IKFKVADVPLR
-811 GRVAQGVRTI
+811 GRVAQGVRVI
-821 NLADGDFVADFA
+821 HLADGDIVADFA
-833 VIGGDE
+833 VIGGEE

>member
-1 MDEKEINSSN
+1 VDEREINRDVLANNELKEDNSNSN
-11 VQNEKNEINIE
+11 V
-22 NVHSHGKEFD
+22 
-32 NNDNI
+32 
-37 IERILEEE
+37 IERVLEEE

-82 ELGLAHNKPFKKSA
+82 ELGLLHNKPFKKSA

-139 SVDRDPPAAMR
+139 SIDRDPPAAMR

-186 VLPAKLPNL
+186 VLPSKIPNL
-195 LLNGASGIAV
+195 LLNGGSGIAV
-205 GMATSIPTHNLRN
+205 GMATSIPTHNLRD
-218 VVDAIVTVIKNP
+218 VVDTIIAVIKKP
-230 NISMEELINII
+230 NISMEELIDII
-241 EGPDFPTGGIIIG
+241 KGPDFPTGGIIIG

-261 YITGKGSFIVRGRV
+261 YVTGKGSFTIRGRV
-275 EIKHEKKKTS
+275 EVKHDKKKKS
-285 IIITEIPYGVSKVD
+285 IIITEIPYGVSKAD

-305 NYLQEDE
+305 AYLQEEE
-312 VPVKDLRDE
+312 VPVRDLRDE
-321 SDKDGLRVVIE
+321 SDKEGLRIVIE
-332 LPEDINEEVIL
+332 FPEDINEEVIL

-352 QIRFNATF
+352 QTRFNATF
-360 LVIDADKQP
+360 LVIDANKQP
-369 KLMNLKQLLEAYI
+369 KLMNLKQLVEAYI
-382 KHRFEIVRK
+382 KHRFEVIRK
-391 RTQYAY
+391 RTQYVY

-405 ILEGLIKASKAIDTV
+405 ILEGLIKASRSIDTV
-420 VSIIRSAK
+420 VDIIRNAK
-428 DSAEASAQLMDI
+428 DISDAMAQLMEI

-466 LQGEYR
+466 LQSEYR
-472 DVLARLEK
+472 EVLLRLEK
-480 EKELLMNDEKVYE
+480 EKELLMSDEKVYE

-499 TEIKEKYG
+499 LEVKEKYG
-507 DARVTEITEYEETIT
+507 DDRRTEITEYEEVIT

-548 DLNSFRTQ
+548 DLNAFRTQ
-556 KRNGKGVTGA
+556 RRNGKGVTGA

-584 KTLFFTSYGKVY
+584 KTLFFTSQGKVY
-596 ELENIDVEE
+596 EIENIEIEE
-605 SSRGTK
+605 SGRATK
-611 GKPITKYIKLEQ
+611 GKPITKYIKLEP
-623 NERVLAMMDITDYIG
+623 NERVLAMMDISDYKG

-660 TSKGIRAITFRDGD
+660 TSKGIRAITFKDGD
-674 ELVSVLRVNSEEST
+674 ELVSVLLVESGDST

-696 MSIRFP
+696 MSIRFS
-702 VSEVR
+702 VDEVR
-707 TMGRNAAGVRGIRL
+707 TMGRNAAGVRGIKL
-721 RDGDSVVSSTIL
+721 REGDQVVSATVL
-733 EDDTGYILTLTEN
+733 KDDSGYILTITEK
-746 GYGKLT
+746 GFGKLT

-767 KNIGEIEKTGAI
+767 KNIAEVEKTGPV
-779 VGVSYVKGDE
+779 VGVAYVKGDE
-789 EVVVFTKDGAT
+789 EVVVFTKDGAS
-800 IKFKVSEVPSR
+800 IKFKVADVPLR
-811 GRVAQGVRTI
+811 GRVAQGVRVI
-821 NLADGDFVADFA
+821 HLADGDIVADFA
-833 VIGGDE
+833 VIGGEE

>member
-1 MDEKEINSSN
+1 MDEREINRDVLANNELKEDSNSN
-11 VQNEKNEINIE
+11 V
-22 NVHSHGKEFD
+22 
-32 NNDNI
+32 

-82 ELGLAHNKPFKKSA
+82 ELGLLHNKPFKKSA

-139 SVDRDPPAAMR
+139 SIDRDPPAAMR

-186 VLPAKLPNL
+186 VLPSKIPNL

-205 GMATSIPTHNLRN
+205 GMATSIPTHNLRD
-218 VVDAIVTVIKNP
+218 VVDTIIAVIKKP
-230 NISMEELINII
+230 DISMEELIDII
-241 EGPDFPTGGIIIG
+241 KGPDFPTGGIIIG

-261 YITGKGSFIVRGRV
+261 YVTGKGSFTIRGRV
-275 EIKHEKKKTS
+275 EVKHDKKKKS
-285 IIITEIPYGVSKVD
+285 IIITEIPYGVSKAD

-305 NYLQEDE
+305 AYLQEEE
-312 VPVKDLRDE
+312 VPVRDLRDE
-321 SDKDGLRVVIE
+321 SDKEGLRIVIE
-332 LPEDINEEVIL
+332 FPEDINEEVIL

-352 QIRFNATF
+352 QTRFNATF

-369 KLMNLKQLLEAYI
+369 KLMNLKQLVEAYI
-382 KHRFEIVRK
+382 KHRFEVIRK

-405 ILEGLIKASKAIDTV
+405 ILEGLIKASRSIDTV
-420 VSIIRSAK
+420 VDIIRNAK
-428 DSAEASAQLMDI
+428 DISDAMAQLMEI

-466 LQGEYR
+466 LQSEYR
-472 DVLARLEK
+472 EVLLRLEK
-480 EKELLMNDEKVYE
+480 EKELLMSDEKVYE

-499 TEIKEKYG
+499 LEVKEKYG
-507 DARVTEITEYEETIT
+507 DDRRTEITEYEEVIT

-548 DLNSFRTQ
+548 DLNAFRTQ
-556 KRNGKGVTGA
+556 RRNGKGVTGA

-584 KTLFFTSYGKVY
+584 KTLFFTSQGKVY
-596 ELENIDVEE
+596 EIENIEIEE
-605 SSRGTK
+605 SGRATK
-611 GKPITKYIKLEQ
+611 GKPITKYIKLEP
-623 NERVLAMMDITDYIG
+623 NERVLAMMDISDYNG

-660 TSKGIRAITFRDGD
+660 TSKGIRAITFKDGD
-674 ELVSVLRVNSEEST
+674 ELVSVLLVESGDST

-696 MSIRFP
+696 MSIRFS
-702 VSEVR
+702 VDEVR
-707 TMGRNAAGVRGIRL
+707 TMGRNAAGVRGIKL
-721 RDGDSVVSSTIL
+721 REGDQVVSATVL
-733 EDDTGYILTLTEN
+733 KDDSGYILTITEK
-746 GYGKLT
+746 GFGKLT

-767 KNIGEIEKTGAI
+767 KNIAEVEKTGPV
-779 VGVSYVKGDE
+779 VGVAYVKGDE
-789 EVVVFTKDGAT
+789 EVVVFTKDGAS
-800 IKFKVSEVPSR
+800 IKFKVADVPLR
-811 GRVAQGVRTI
+811 GRVAQGVRVI
-821 NLADGDFVADFA
+821 HLADGDIVADFA
-833 VIGGDE
+833 VIGGEE

>member
-1 MDEKEINSSN
+1 MDEREINRDVLANNELKEDSNSN
-11 VQNEKNEINIE
+11 V
-22 NVHSHGKEFD
+22 
-32 NNDNI
+32 
-37 IERILEEE
+37 IERVLEEE

-82 ELGLAHNKPFKKSA
+82 ELGLLHNKPFKKSA

-139 SVDRDPPAAMR
+139 SIDRDPPAAMR

-186 VLPAKLPNL
+186 VLPSKIPNL

-205 GMATSIPTHNLRN
+205 GMATSIPTHNLRD
-218 VVDAIVTVIKNP
+218 VVDTIIAVIKKP
-230 NISMEELINII
+230 DISMEELIDII
-241 EGPDFPTGGIIIG
+241 KGPDFPTGGIIIG

-261 YITGKGSFIVRGRV
+261 YVTGKGSFTIRGRV
-275 EIKHEKKKTS
+275 EVRHDKKKKS
-285 IIITEIPYGVSKVD
+285 IIITEIPYGVSKAD

-305 NYLQEDE
+305 AYLQEEE
-312 VPVKDLRDE
+312 VPVRDLRDE
-321 SDKDGLRVVIE
+321 SDKEGLRIVIE
-332 LPEDINEEVIL
+332 FPEDINEEVIL

-352 QIRFNATF
+352 QTRFNATF

-369 KLMNLKQLLEAYI
+369 KLMNLKQLVEAYI
-382 KHRFEIVRK
+382 KHRFEVIRK

-405 ILEGLIKASKAIDTV
+405 ILEGLIKASRSIDTV
-420 VSIIRSAK
+420 VDIIRNAK
-428 DSAEASAQLMDI
+428 DISDAMAQLMEI

-466 LQGEYR
+466 LQSEYR
-472 DVLARLEK
+472 EVLLRLEK
-480 EKELLMNDEKVYE
+480 EKELLMSDEKVYE

-499 TEIKEKYG
+499 LEVKEKYG
-507 DARVTEITEYEETIT
+507 DDRRTEITEYEEVIT

-548 DLNSFRTQ
+548 DLNAFRTQ
-556 KRNGKGVTGA
+556 RRNGKGVTGA

-584 KTLFFTSYGKVY
+584 KTLFFTSQGKVY
-596 ELENIDVEE
+596 EIENIEIEE
-605 SSRGTK
+605 SGRATK
-611 GKPITKYIKLEQ
+611 GKPITKYIKLEP
-623 NERVLAMMDITDYIG
+623 NERVLAMMDISDYKG

-660 TSKGIRAITFRDGD
+660 TSKGIRAITFKDGD
-674 ELVSVLRVNSEEST
+674 ELVSVLLVESGDST
-688 VLISTKLG
+688 VIISTKLG
-696 MSIRFP
+696 MSIRFS
-702 VSEVR
+702 VDEVR
-707 TMGRNAAGVRGIRL
+707 TMGRNAAGVRGIKL
-721 RDGDSVVSSTIL
+721 REGDQVVSATVL
-733 EDDTGYILTLTEN
+733 KDDSGYILTITEK
-746 GYGKLT
+746 GFGKLT

-767 KNIGEIEKTGAI
+767 KNIAEVEKTGPV
-779 VGVSYVKGDE
+779 VGVAYVKGDE
-789 EVVVFTKDGAT
+789 EVVVFTKDGAS
-800 IKFKVSEVPSR
+800 IKFKVADVPLR
-811 GRVAQGVRTI
+811 GRVAQGVRVI
-821 NLADGDFVADFA
+821 HLADGDIVADFA
-833 VIGGDE
+833 VIGGEE

>member
-1 MDEKEINSSN
+1 MLSNNELNDDINSN
-11 VQNEKNEINIE
+11 V
-22 NVHSHGKEFD
+22 
-32 NNDNI
+32 
-37 IERILEEE
+37 IERVLEEE

-82 ELGLAHNKPFKKSA
+82 ELGLLHNKPFKKSA

-139 SVDRDPPAAMR
+139 SIDRDPPAAMR

-205 GMATSIPTHNLRN
+205 GMATSIPTHNLRDI
-218 VVDAIVTVIKNP
+218 VDTIIAVIKKP
-230 NISMEELINII
+230 DISMEELIDII
-241 EGPDFPTGGIIIG
+241 KGPDFPTGGIIIG

-261 YITGKGSFIVRGRV
+261 YVTGKGSFTIRGRV
-275 EIKHEKKKTS
+275 EVKHEKKKKS
-285 IIITEIPYGVSKVD
+285 IIITEIPYGVSKAD

-305 NYLQEDE
+305 AYLQEEE
-312 VPVKDLRDE
+312 VPVRDLRDE
-321 SDKDGLRVVIE
+321 SDKEGLRIVIE
-332 LPEDINEEVIL
+332 FPEDINEEVIL

-352 QIRFNATF
+352 QTRFNATF

-369 KLMNLKQLLEAYI
+369 KLMNLKQLVEAYI
-382 KHRFEIVRK
+382 KHRFEVIRK

-397 QQDSRKAH
+397 QQDSRRAH
-405 ILEGLIKASKAIDTV
+405 ILEGLIKASRSIDTV
-420 VSIIRSAK
+420 VDIIRNARDTSDAM
-428 DSAEASAQLMDI
+428 AQLMEI

-466 LQGEYR
+466 LQSEYR
-472 DVLARLEK
+472 EVLLRLEK
-480 EKELLMNDEKVYE
+480 EKELLMSDEKVYE

-499 TEIKEKYG
+499 LEVKEKYG
-507 DARVTEITEYEETIT
+507 DDRRTEITEYEEVIT

-548 DLNSFRTQ
+548 DLNAFRTQ
-556 KRNGKGVTGA
+556 RRNGKGVTGA

-584 KTLFFTSYGKVY
+584 KTLFFTSQGKVY
-596 ELENIDVEE
+596 EIENIEIEE
-605 SSRGTK
+605 SGRATK
-611 GKPITKYIKLEQ
+611 GKPITKYIKLEP
-623 NERVLAMMDITDYIG
+623 NERVLAMMDISDYEG

-674 ELVSVLRVNSEEST
+674 ELVSVLRVESKDST

-702 VSEVR
+702 VDEVR

-721 RDGDSVVSSTIL
+721 REGDQVVSATIL
-733 EDDTGYILTLTEN
+733 KDDSGYILTITEK
-746 GYGKLT
+746 GFGKLT
-752 EASEYRKQSR
+752 EAGEYRKQSR

-767 KNIGEIEKTGAI
+767 KNIAEVEKTGPV
-779 VGVSYVKGDE
+779 VGVAYVKGDE
-789 EVVVFTKDGAT
+789 EVVVFTKDGAS
-800 IKFKVSEVPSR
+800 IKFKVADVPSR
-811 GRVAQGVRTI
+811 GRVAQGVRVI
-821 NLADGDFVADFA
+821 HLADGDIVADFA
-833 VIGGDE
+833 VIGGEE